1 MRDSEK
7 KLRKKAKRKLLNLTV
22 YFIFTKYSYIF
33 GKFNINFSIISKT
46 KILEFLFIKVIE
58 IIYNN
63 TYNF

>member
-1 MRDSEK
+1 MFS
-7 KLRKKAKRKLLNLTV
+7 
-22 YFIFTKYSYIF
+22 KYNYIY
-33 GKFNINFSIISKT
+33 GKFNINSSIISQT